1 MFLSSV
7 SATQR
12 SVTQINGVLNKLI
25 IQGSTSAP
33 LFTVEKSMKI
43 VTLAH
48 ITLNRPGSLSRGG
61 FRSDVSDGS
70 PRDRS
75 ATVIVAS
82 EKPDDV
88 LEAVKKL
95 AIEHGEQEE
104 RLAVLGVSTPYGK
117 PRGTIYF
124 KESQMSYN
132 GTRYGSDYAVCD
144 VFPALEVDG
153 RYFRL
158 DEVVV

>member
-1 MFLSSV
+1 
-7 SATQR
+7 
-12 SVTQINGVLNKLI
+12 
-25 IQGSTSAP
+25 
-33 LFTVEKSMKI
+33 MKI

-61 FRSDVSDGS
+61 FPSSVSDGS

-82 EKPDDV
+82 DEPADV
-88 LEAVKKL
+88 LEGVKNL
-95 AIEHGEQEE
+95 AIKHGEQAE
-104 RLAVLGVSTPYGK
+104 RLTALSNSTPYGK
-117 PRGTIYF
+117 PRGTIHF
-124 KESQMSYN
+124 KESQIPYN
-132 GTRYGSDYAVCD
+132 GTQYGKDYAVCE

-158 DEVVV
+158 DEVSV

>member
-1 MFLSSV
+1 MLPF
-7 SATQR
+7 
-12 SVTQINGVLNKLI
+12 
-25 IQGSTSAP
+25 
-33 LFTVEKSMKI
+33 FMVEKSMKI

-61 FRSDVSDGS
+61 FPSSVSDGS

-82 EKPDDV
+82 DEEGDV

-95 AIEHGEQEE
+95 AIQHGEHEE
-104 RLAVLGVSTPYGK
+104 RLSLLHVSTPYGT
-117 PRGTIYF
+117 PDGTICF
-124 KESQMSYN
+124 SEQPPP
-132 GTRYGSDYAVCD
+132 YGWTQFGSLYAVCE
-144 VFPALEVDG
+144 VVPALEANG

-158 DEVVV
+158 NDVSV

>member
-1 MFLSSV
+1 
-7 SATQR
+7 
-12 SVTQINGVLNKLI
+12 
-25 IQGSTSAP
+25 
-33 LFTVEKSMKI
+33 MKI

-61 FRSDVSDGS
+61 FPTSVSDGS

-82 EKPDDV
+82 DEPGDV

-95 AIEHGEQEE
+95 AIEHGEQAE
-104 RLAVLGVSTPYGK
+104 RLTVLNNSTPYGK
-117 PRGTIYF
+117 PSGTICF
-124 KESQMSYN
+124 KEQNILGS
-132 GTRYGSDYAVCD
+132 GTQYTNDYAVCK

-153 RYFRL
+153 RYFHL
-158 DEVVV
+158 DEVSVCHS

>member
-1 MFLSSV
+1 MLPFFY
-7 SATQR
+7 
-12 SVTQINGVLNKLI
+12 G
-25 IQGSTSAP
+25 G
-33 LFTVEKSMKI
+33 KSMKI

-48 ITLNRPGSLSRGG
+48 ITLNRPASLSRGG
-61 FRSDVSDGS
+61 FPSSVSDGS

-82 EKPDDV
+82 DEPGDV

-104 RLAVLGVSTPYGK
+104 RLAVLGVSTPYGT
-117 PRGTIYF
+117 PDGTIHF
-124 KESQMSYN
+124 KESQMPYN
-132 GTRYGSDYAVCD
+132 GTQYGSHYAVCD

-158 DEVVV
+158 NEVSV